1 MIQDPA
7 THGLQAEQAVLG
19 SIFLESESIDRIP
32 DLEAR
37 DFSTETHQLIFK
49 VMRWLNER
57 DLPIDLVTLND
68 QFARF
73 DRPFDIAYITQLA
86 GAVPT
91 ATNITYYAGI
101 VRSRALR
108 QRGRVVGE
116 KIVAL
121 TNEEFESDVDYFA
134 AVEDLIDEL
143 RPKQANKMQSFREMR
158 SEYYEKKKA
167 KAEKLKTGWFEK
179 YDNWAQLWR
188 GWLYVLAGRPGVG
201 KTAKALQLLHGIAS
215 NNLNAGPVLFWSQ
228 EMDKTEV
235 IDRMVSMIAE
245 VNYNKLINNGGPEGF
260 TDKEWEKI
268 NAAYKLCENLQIY
281 VQDSSGVTIDQI
293 RSTVKQFKKQFG
305 KVAAVIVDYLQIM
318 DIPEKRGEM
327 RAQAIG
333 RVTKSAKNI
342 ARRFKLVFIML
353 SQLDRAV
360 DDSEPKMRHLKES
373 GNIEQDADVVEF
385 LWFDP
390 ENQLPDSSKIIDS
403 IFAKGRNIGM
413 NRFRL
418 EFKWWYQKFVETD
431 LKAGVKDD
439 GGTSNKA
446 NRNGKGVRGSSGA
459 AKKGSRGN

>member
-1 MIQDPA
+1 MIQDPV

-37 DFSTETHQLIFK
+37 DFSTETHQMIFK
-49 VMRWLNER
+49 VMRWLNDR
-57 DLPIDLVTLND
+57 DMPVDLVTIND
-68 QFARF
+68 QFAKF
-73 DRPFDIAYITQLA
+73 NRPFDVVYITELA
-86 GAVPT
+86 KAVPT
-91 ATNITYYAGI
+91 AANITYYAGI

-108 QRGRVVGE
+108 QRGRMVGD

-121 TNEEFESDVDYFA
+121 TNEDFESDEDYFA

-143 RPKQANKMQSFREMR
+143 RPKQASKMQSFREMR
-158 SEYYEKKKA
+158 QEYFEHMKG

-179 YDNWAQLWR
+179 FDNWAQLWR

-245 VNYNKLINNGGPEGF
+245 INYPKLINKGGSEGF
-260 TDKEWEKI
+260 TDREWERI
-268 NAAYKLCENLQIY
+268 NAAYKQCENLQIY

-318 DIPEKRGEM
+318 DIAEKKGET

-333 RVTKSAKNI
+333 RVTKMAKNI

-360 DDSEPKMRHLKES
+360 DNEEPKQKHLKES
-373 GNIEQDADVVEF
+373 GSIEQDADVIEF
-385 LWFDP
+385 LWFNPDD
-390 ENQLPDSSKIIDS
+390 QLPDSSKIIDS
-403 IFAKGRNIGM
+403 IFAKGRNVGL

-418 EFKWWYQKFVETD
+418 EFKWWFQKFVETD

-439 GGTSNKA
+439 GGTSNKG
-446 NRNGKGVRGSSGA
+446 NRNGRGVRGGTGA
-459 AKKGSRGN
+459 AKKGG